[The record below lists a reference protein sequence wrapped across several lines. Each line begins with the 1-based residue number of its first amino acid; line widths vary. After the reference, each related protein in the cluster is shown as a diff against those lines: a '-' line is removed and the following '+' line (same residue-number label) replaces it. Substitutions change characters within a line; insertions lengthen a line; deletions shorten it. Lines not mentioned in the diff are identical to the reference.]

1 MSWSELARYIIAGG
15 PGRSWVCAF
24 LLDFDRL
31 LFVGPEAGAQ
41 MTVTGDLHLRE
52 DSGKSQVDVA
62 KAKDVS

>member
-1 MSWSELARYIIAGG
+1 M
-15 PGRSWVCAF
+15 CAF
-24 LLDFDRL
+24 MLDFDRL

-62 KAKDVS
+62 KTAEKMDKLSVKS